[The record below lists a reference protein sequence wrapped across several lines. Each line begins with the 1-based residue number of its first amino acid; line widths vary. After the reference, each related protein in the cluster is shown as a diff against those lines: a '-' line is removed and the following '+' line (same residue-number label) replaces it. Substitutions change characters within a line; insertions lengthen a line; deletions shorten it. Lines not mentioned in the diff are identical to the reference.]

1 MLLSNVMLLPSYV
14 MLLPLYVTLISSN
27 MTFYLLEIPNP
38 RTEPKKKKRG
48 VNTNNTI
55 LMQTNESN
63 HSIILLIFFFFNVF
77 SFITFEAAVLS
88 AATTAIGSRLLF
100 GQLGMPSRRNY
111 LLQPSCIQILH
122 PQWNGELNLILWE
135 ITNLNKRSREQ

>member
-1 MLLSNVMLLPSYV
+1 
-14 MLLPLYVTLISSN
+14 
-27 MTFYLLEIPNP
+27 MTFYFLGIPNP

-88 AATTAIGSRLLF
+88 AATTAI
-100 GQLGMPSRRNY
+100 
-111 LLQPSCIQILH
+111 
-122 PQWNGELNLILWE
+122 
-135 ITNLNKRSREQ
+135 